1 LPGQEELI
9 TIPQNAPKSVLVL
22 ESPEYGK
29 YIKMPVNGIAANTV
43 KIYFGVLDYTKK
55 GKELEESESAVLVTG
70 GVPDFDE
77 YNDLVR
83 IIKLPD
89 KVTVGDV
96 TSELKPSVW
105 LTCKYMPDTYWTTVR
120 DVWDRRR
127 TDIEK

>member
-1 LPGQEELI
+1 LPGQEKLI

-55 GKELEESESAVLVTG
+55 GKELEKSESAVLVTG

-127 TDIEK
+127 TDIKK